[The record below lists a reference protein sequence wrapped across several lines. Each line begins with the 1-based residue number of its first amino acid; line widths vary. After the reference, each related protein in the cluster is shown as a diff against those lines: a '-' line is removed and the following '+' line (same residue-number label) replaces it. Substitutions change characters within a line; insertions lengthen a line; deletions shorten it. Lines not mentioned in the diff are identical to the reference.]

1 MGVFHRICEILEKRE
16 ESMHSEGFVGQRGEK
31 VSFQCGEF
39 VQEEKIESLVIS
51 MLAAQY
57 SYLKNM
63 ENTRKNCRS

>member
-39 VQEEKIESLVIS
+39 VQEEKIESLVII
-51 MLAAQY
+51 
-57 SYLKNM
+57 
-63 ENTRKNCRS
+63 C